1 LDASEDKVKSGD
13 LGAVLARIGTQICLV
28 VVEALNFRQGTS
40 NINRAAVD
48 VNVLDADGSKAT
60 SVAV

>member
-48 VNVLDADGSKAT
+48 VNDLDADGSKAT